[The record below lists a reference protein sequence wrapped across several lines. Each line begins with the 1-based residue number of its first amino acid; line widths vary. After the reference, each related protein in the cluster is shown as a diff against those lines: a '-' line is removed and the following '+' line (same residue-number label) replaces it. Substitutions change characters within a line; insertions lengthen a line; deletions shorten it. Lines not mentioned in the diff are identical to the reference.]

1 MKTEKLTFGPIP
13 SRRLGFSLGINNI
26 KGEKKCPYSC
36 VYCQVGAKCSMTMQ
50 RQEFFTVQELTS
62 SVEEHLESLHG
73 SSMPDVLAF
82 VPNGEPTLDVNLGRH
97 IEALKRFNIPVAVIS
112 NGTLLSDPSVR
123 NDLMGAS
130 WVSVK
135 VDAGSD
141 AVWRKHNRPVKILS
155 YDTYLKGISIFA
167 REFKGTLVTETM
179 MCKGTNDSSDNIDR
193 VVNIVRELNPQTA
206 YITVPTRPPAKVG
219 ITAPDDNELLYAY
232 NRFTSAG
239 LNAELLTGFEGD
251 GVGQTG
257 NVTEDILN
265 ITAVHPLR
273 KETILKMLREKNV
286 EFAVIEAM
294 VAKGQLSILQFDG
307 LDYFLRKS

>member
-1 MKTEKLTFGPIP
+1 
-13 SRRLGFSLGINNI
+13 
-26 KGEKKCPYSC
+26 
-36 VYCQVGAKCSMTMQ
+36 MTLQ
-50 RQEFFTVQELTS
+50 RQEFFTVEELTS

-73 SSMPDVLAF
+73 SRMPDVLAF

-123 NDLMGAS
+123 NDLMEAS

-135 VDAGSD
+135 VDVGSD

-155 YDTYLKGISIFA
+155 FDTYLRGISTFA

-193 VVNIVRELNPQTA
+193 VAKIVRDLYPQTA
-206 YITVPTRPPAKVG
+206 YITVPTRPPAKIG

-239 LNAELLTGFEGD
+239 LNTELLTGFEGD

-273 KETILKMLREKNV
+273 KETILKMLNDNNV
-286 EFAVIEAM
+286 EFEVIEAM